1 MIETVQQLWQA
12 FWAIPHIR
20 LYLPLA
26 WVAYLLWLGVYIV
39 LQKREPAAT
48 LAWLISLAALPYVG
62 IGIYYLIGPQKIERQ
77 RLRRTRHHVTL
88 TTTTPDA
95 GDDADVR
102 ELERLGRAVTGLPQT
117 TARQVELLIDGAAKF
132 DRLLQDVAQAQ
143 THIHL
148 EYYIFAPDHSGTV
161 LRDALAERAREGV
174 CVRLLLDAV
183 GSSKAHRRF
192 LQPLQQAGAQIAW
205 FHPLRLGRLWQRPW
219 LNLRTHRKIVIID
232 HRIGYTGGMNVT
244 DDQDA
249 RIKADAYHD
258 LHLRLEGDAVRWLQ
272 LVFCEDW
279 AYASGS
285 NAFMAELGRQLPA
298 AQHGA
303 IITQV
308 LTSGPDNQWE
318 PIHRLHVSA
327 IHAAKRRVW
336 LATPYFV
343 PGEAAMMAITSAAQ
357 GGLDVRLL
365 VPKMSDSRLVT
376 YAGRSYY
383 DTLLQA
389 GVRVHEFGPP
399 MVHAKALLVDD
410 DLALIGSANFD
421 HRSFRLNFEVAM
433 LFHDAGVAADLER
446 MLQADFARA
455 PRVRDDRH
463 RSLLAHRLPE
473 ALARL
478 MSPLL

>member
-1 MIETVQQLWQA
+1 MIDAVQQLWQA

-20 LYLPLA
+20 LYLLLA
-26 WVAYLLWLGVYIV
+26 WVAYLLWLGAYIV

-77 RLRRTRHHVTL
+77 RLRRARHHVTL
-88 TTTTPDA
+88 TTAAPETE
-95 GDDADVR
+95 ADVR

-117 TARQVELLIDGAAKF
+117 TASQVQLLIGGAAKF

-143 THIHL
+143 AHIHL

-161 LRDALAERAREGV
+161 LRDALIERARQGV

-183 GSSKAHRRF
+183 GSSKASRRF

-205 FHPLRLGRLWQRPW
+205 FHPLRTARLWRRPW
-219 LNLRTHRKIVIID
+219 LNLRTHRKIVVID
-232 HRIGYTGGMNVT
+232 HSIGYTGGMNVT

-258 LHLRLEGDAVRWLQ
+258 LHLRLEGDAVRSLQ

-279 AYASGS
+279 AYATGS
-285 NAFMAELGRQLPA
+285 TDFMADLGRQLPGQ
-298 AQHGA
+298 QHGT

-308 LTSGPDNQWE
+308 LTSGPDNRWE
-318 PIHRLHVSA
+318 PIHRMHVSA

-336 LATPYFV
+336 LSTPYFV

-389 GVRVHEFGPP
+389 GVQVHEFGPP

-421 HRSFRLNFEVAM
+421 HRSFRLNFEIAM
-433 LFHDAGVAADLER
+433 LFHDAGVAAELEH

-455 PRVRDDRH
+455 PAVRDDRH
-463 RSLLAHRLPE
+463 RSLLVHRLPE